1 MLKVKLILNLWYPSY
16 KGWELGKYAHLS
28 ACAVDV
34 SDCFLFPASICPTL
48 IRNSLFFPQWNHS
61 VKNDQS

>member
-16 KGWELGKYAHLS
+16 KGWELGKCAHLS

-34 SDCFLFPASICPTL
+34 SDCFLFPASVCPTL
-48 IRNSLFFPQWNHS
+48 IRNSLFFPQ
-61 VKNDQS
+61 